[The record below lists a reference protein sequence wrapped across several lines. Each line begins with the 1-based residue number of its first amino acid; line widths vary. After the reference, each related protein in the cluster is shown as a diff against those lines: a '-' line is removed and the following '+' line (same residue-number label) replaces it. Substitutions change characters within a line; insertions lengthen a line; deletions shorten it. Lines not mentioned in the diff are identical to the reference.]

1 MKKNNYILTV
11 ESIVPYPKRMWEEIL
26 LYFLDQLET
35 QKNFSFENCALT
47 LLVVKDNDM
56 IFYNQEQ
63 MGVYGP
69 TNILSFPEDDSNAVF
84 LTAGFS
90 GSKFLD
96 SPVPSTKQTAVKK
109 QRSALGTLILSV
121 DTLLREAY
129 LYGQNPHKY
138 AIRLLA
144 HGLAHLLGYEHGED
158 MWELTD
164 FLENSLSKQDLLYT
178 FTPLWSF
185 THG

>member
-1 MKKNNYILTV
+1 MKKNKYSLTI
-11 ESIVPYPKRMWEEIL
+11 ESIVPYPQRMWREIL
-26 LYFLDQLET
+26 VCFLELLET
-35 QKNFSFENCALT
+35 QKKFSFENCTLT

-56 IFYNQEQ
+56 IFYNLEQ

-84 LTAGFS
+84 PGSNFS
-90 GSKFLD
+90 G
-96 SPVPSTKQTAVKK
+96 TKQAIKK
-109 QRSALGTLILSV
+109 QRSELGTLILSI

-129 LYGQNPHKY
+129 IYGQNPRAH
-138 AIRLLA
+138 AVRLLA

-164 FLENSLSKQDLLYT
+164 FLENSLSKQELLYT
-178 FTPLWSF
+178 LTPFWSF
-185 THG
+185 RHG

>member
-1 MKKNNYILTV
+1 MKKNKYILTI

-26 LYFLDQLET
+26 IRFLDLLEK

-63 MGVYGP
+63 MGVNGP

-84 LTAGFS
+84 LSSNSS
-90 GSKFLD
+90 GANVFGIKHA
-96 SPVPSTKQTAVKK
+96 AVKK
-109 QRSALGTLILSV
+109 QRTALGTLILSM
-121 DTLLREAY
+121 DTLLREAHI
-129 LYGQNPHKY
+129 YGQNPHKY

-144 HGLAHLLGYEHGED
+144 HGLVHLLGYEHGDD

-164 FLENSLSKQDLLYT
+164 FLEHSLLTQESIYT
-178 FTPLWSF
+178 LTPFRSF

>member
-1 MKKNNYILTV
+1 MKKNKYILTL
-11 ESIVPYPKRMWEEIL
+11 ESIAPYPKKLWEEIL
-26 LYFLDQLET
+26 TSFLDLLEIH
-35 QKNFSFENCALT
+35 KNFSFENCTLT

-84 LTAGFS
+84 G
-90 GSKFLD
+90 GSKIYGAKIYG
-96 SPVPSTKQTAVKK
+96 TKQAAIKK
-109 QRSALGTLILSV
+109 HRSELGTLILSI

-129 LYGQNPHKY
+129 IYGQNPHTH
-138 AIRLLA
+138 AVRLLA
-144 HGLAHLLGYEHGED
+144 HGLAHLLGYEHGEE

-164 FLENSLSKQDLLYT
+164 FLENSLSLQEHLYT
-178 FTPLWSF
+178 LTPLWSF
-185 THG
+185 KHG

>member
-1 MKKNNYILTV
+1 MKKNKYILTIV
-11 ESIVPYPKRMWEEIL
+11 SIVPYPKRMWEEIL
-26 LYFLDQLET
+26 VCFLDRLET

-84 LTAGFS
+84 LSSHSS
-90 GSKFLD
+90 GANVFGI
-96 SPVPSTKQTAVKK
+96 QHAAVKK
-109 QRSALGTLILSV
+109 QRSVLGTLILSM
-121 DTLLREAY
+121 DTLLREAHI
-129 LYGQNPHKY
+129 YGQNPHKH

-144 HGLAHLLGYEHGED
+144 HGLAHLLGYEHGDD

-164 FLENSLSKQDLLYT
+164 FLESSLSTQALIYT
-178 FTPLWSF
+178 LTPFWSF
-185 THG
+185 TDG